1 MKIKCL
7 SLTIIFLTLAVGS
20 VNVFAQTGKTV
31 LDKSLVPAE
40 AKDAGGFVPQG
51 WTLAEDELKTQTG
64 DLNGD
69 LIPDYALVLVQDK
82 SADETVEQAQ
92 VLVIALGSKNGM
104 LSRAGVADHLLP
116 CASCY
121 GQIGEDFIGIE
132 KGTILVEISTGN
144 SSNTLSKSSYRFKF
158 EPATKKF
165 LLIGSDF
172 LNSCPSSKIMNMN
185 EESTNFLTG
194 LRKTT
199 RPNGKRTVIK
209 TTKVQKTKTYFDD
222 IDGDKL
228 GEEGI
233 NRILCS
239 S

>member
-1 MKIKCL
+1 MKIICL
-7 SLTIIFLTLAVGS
+7 LLTVIFLTLAVGS
-20 VNVFAQTGKTV
+20 VKVFAQTGKTV
-31 LDKSLVPAE
+31 SIKSLVPAE
-40 AKDAGGFVPQG
+40 AKDASGFVSQG

-69 LIPDYALVLVQDK
+69 SIPDYLLVLVRDK

-121 GQIGEDFIGIE
+121 GQIGEGYIGIE
-132 KGTILVEISTGN
+132 KGTILVENSAGN
-144 SSNTLSKSSYRFKF
+144 SGNTLSKSSYRFRF

-172 LNSCPSSKIMNMN
+172 LNNCPSTTIMNVN

-194 LRKTT
+194 VRKTT
-199 RPNGKRTVIK
+199 RPNGKRTVTK

-228 GEEGI
+228 GEEGN

-239 S
+239 F

>member
-1 MKIKCL
+1 MKIICL
-7 SLTIIFLTLAVGS
+7 LLTALFLTLAVGS
-20 VNVFAQTGKTV
+20 VNILAQTGKTV

-69 LIPDYALVLVQDK
+69 SIPDYALVLVRDK

-92 VLVIALGSKNGM
+92 VLVIAMGSKNGM
-104 LSRAGVADHLLP
+104 LRRAGVADHLLP

-121 GQIGEDFIGIE
+121 GQIGEDYIGIE

-144 SSNTLSKSSYRFKF
+144 SGNSLSKSSYRFKF

-172 LNSCPSSKIMNMN
+172 LNNCPSSTLMNVN
-185 EESTNFLTG
+185 QESTNFLTG
-194 LRKTT
+194 VRKTI
-199 RPNGKRTVIK
+199 RPNGKRAVTK
-209 TTKVQKTKTYFDD
+209 TTRVQKTKIYFDD
-222 IDGDKL
+222 IDGDKF